1 MVDLI
6 ISFFLAMVMGRE
18 MVFWVEAVVKIDLV
32 GN

>member
-18 MVFWVEAVVKIDLV
+18 MVFWVEAVVKII
-32 GN
+32 